1 MYKNQIFSL
10 LLVLETLSCL
20 TQTVVWTPFVVV
32 VTAPSLNPL
41 SAWLAA
47 VAWQL
52 TDLTPPFLGAAVAS
66 CRAPTPR
73 SPLRHFAI
81 PSCYSLFVIKKG

>member
-1 MYKNQIFSL
+1 MLNL
-10 LLVLETLSCL
+10 LLVLKTIFYK

-52 TDLTPPFLGAAVAS
+52 TDLTPPFLGATVAP
-66 CRAPTPR
+66 CRAPAPS

-81 PSCYSLFVIKKG
+81 PS